1 LIFSNVMMMGKYNIL
16 SLIIVV
22 AVIAV
27 IALVWED
34 FLVIVAVV

>member
-1 LIFSNVMMMGKYNIL
+1 MMMGKYNIL

-27 IALVWED
+27 IAVVWED